1 MPVRYDKLVRDR
13 IPEIIQSHGHHP
25 VTRVLDDATYQVALL
40 AKLAEETREAQ
51 EAAPEDLPVE
61 LADTLEVIRAL
72 AAAVGMS
79 WTQLLA
85 LAAEKR
91 TRSGGFEKRIFLE
104 SVESANEL

>member
-51 EAAPEDLPVE
+51 EAATEDLPAE
-61 LADTLEVIRAL
+61 LADVLEVIRAL
-72 AAAVGMS
+72 AAAVGVS
-79 WTQLLA
+79 
-85 LAAEKR
+85 
-91 TRSGGFEKRIFLE
+91 
-104 SVESANEL
+104 

>member
-25 VTRVLDDATYQVALL
+25 VTHVLDDATYQVALL

-51 EAAPEDLPVE
+51 QAAAEDLPAE
-61 LADTLEVIRAL
+61 LADILEVIRAL

-91 TRSGGFEKRIFLE
+91 ARRGGFEKRIFLE